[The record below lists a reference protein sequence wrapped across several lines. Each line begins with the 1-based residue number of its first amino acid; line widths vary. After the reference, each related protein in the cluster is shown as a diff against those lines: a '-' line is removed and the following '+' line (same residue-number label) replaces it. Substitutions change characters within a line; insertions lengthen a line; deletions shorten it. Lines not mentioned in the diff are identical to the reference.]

1 MTGNEYQKL
10 TRLTRFSEDKEKMLI
25 NGVMGLCGE
34 TGEVVDIIKKYL
46 FHNKPLLGADDL
58 MLELGDVLW
67 YIAEIADVFGYN
79 FDTLFEKNIEK
90 LKKRYPN
97 GFPEKNI

>member
-10 TRLTRFSEDKEKMLI
+10 TRFTRFSEDKEKMLI
-25 NGVMGLCGE
+25 NGAMGLCGE
-34 TGEVVDIIKKYL
+34 TGETVDIIKKYL
-46 FHNKPLLGADDL
+46 FHNKPLNADNL

-67 YIAEIADVFGYN
+67 YIAEIADVFDYD
-79 FDTLFEKNIEK
+79 FDMIFEKNIEK